1 MYELPHSDACER
13 NKGPILDALMDVLPQ
28 AGSILEIGSCT
39 GQHVAFFAPAFP
51 GLTWQP
57 SDRLEYLSG
66 LNARVLQANTPAI
79 LRPIELDVLGS
90 WPDQLFDG
98 IYSANTAHIMSWPAV
113 TAMFACVGQVLL
125 PGGVFCL
132 YGPFRTKQG
141 HTATSNEDFDRSLR
155 ARDPAMGI
163 RDLEALE
170 KLAQSA
176 QLRLR
181 EIRPMPANNLMLVFQ
196 RNEDKLHD

>member
-1 MYELPHSDACER
+1 MYELPYSDACER
-13 NKGPILDALMDVLPQ
+13 NKGPILDALMEVLPVE
-28 AGSILEIGSCT
+28 GSILEIGSCT
-39 GQHVAFFAPAFP
+39 GQHVVFFAPAFP

-66 LNARVLQANTPAI
+66 LNTRVQQEGTPAI
-79 LRPIELDVLGS
+79 LRPIELDVLGA
-90 WPDQLFDG
+90 WPDQLFHG
-98 IYSANTAHIMSWPAV
+98 TYSANTAHIMSWPAV
-113 TAMFACVGQVLL
+113 KAMFACVGQVLL

-141 HTATSNEDFDRSLR
+141 HTARSNEEFDLNLR
-155 ARDPAMGI
+155 RRDPAMGI

-176 QLRLR
+176 QMRLR
-181 EIRPMPANNLMLVFQ
+181 ETRAMPANNLMLVFR
-196 RNEDKLHD
+196 RNEGKPND